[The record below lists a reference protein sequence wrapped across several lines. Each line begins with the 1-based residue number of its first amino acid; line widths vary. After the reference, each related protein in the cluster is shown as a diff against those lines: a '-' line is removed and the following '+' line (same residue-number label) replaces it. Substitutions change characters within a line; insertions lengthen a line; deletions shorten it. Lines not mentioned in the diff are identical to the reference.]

1 MYLTGKAIRRTYGIL
16 LIWFDKIVIF
26 NKLKCSRR
34 SCSSRI
40 KWPKASETWP
50 KIRENFTVRG
60 CVFVFLDAVLK
71 NAAGRN
77 LENQPEFTFEK
88 IMEEEIIF
96 IRVALQLFAV
106 AYTV

>member
-1 MYLTGKAIRRTYGIL
+1 M
-16 LIWFDKIVIF
+16 
-26 NKLKCSRR
+26 
-34 SCSSRI
+34 
-40 KWPKASETWP
+40 
-50 KIRENFTVRG
+50 
-60 CVFVFLDAVLK
+60 LK

-106 AYTV
+106 VCTVYNIQYKQNQSR